1 MVGYV
6 EYGRSHHHEW
16 VEQLCHNRLND
27 SHGIHTREFVDTNMG
42 SCFMLT
48 FSDFIVKDRGKS
60 H

>member
-6 EYGRSHHHEW
+6 EFGRLNRHEW
-16 VEQLCHNRLND
+16 IERLCHNHLNE
-27 SHGIHTREFVDTNMG
+27 SHGIRTLEFVDSNMG